1 VDDDERFILEFSL
14 EEPPVVD
21 WHARRTDKEPRC
33 GAHQWRAKDRMVVL
47 DIAKM
52 PKDRLRNCIK
62 FARGKDQHASRL
74 DRLLTEYASRPLKE
88 R

>member
-1 VDDDERFILEFSL
+1 MDDDERFILEFGD
-14 EEPPVVD
+14 EEPLVVD

-33 GAHQWRAKDRMVVL
+33 GAHQWRARDRMVVL